1 MTFPPLTLGVVIA
14 LVVLLLVIL
23 LSVLGRIPVLEAGLF
38 GGLAIARLT

>member
-38 GGLAIARLT
+38 SGLAIARLT